1 MKKIIIPLV
10 IVVLL
15 LLGGIA
21 WLYTSLNKQKE
32 ENKEMVQL
40 ADLDKKEME
49 NEYQQFANQYG
60 EMKPRSITTPS
71 SPN

>member
-32 ENKEMVQL
+32 E
-40 ADLDKKEME
+40 
-49 NEYQQFANQYG
+49 YIHFF
-60 EMKPRSITTPS
+60 
-71 SPN
+71 